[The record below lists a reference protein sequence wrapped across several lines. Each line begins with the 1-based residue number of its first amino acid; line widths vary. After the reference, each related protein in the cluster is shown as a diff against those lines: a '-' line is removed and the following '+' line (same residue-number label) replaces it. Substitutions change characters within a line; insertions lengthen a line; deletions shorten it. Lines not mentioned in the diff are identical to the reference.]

1 MPRRGAVIIIAT
13 ALSLAVAS
21 GCGAGAK
28 QIAASEMDKYSM
40 KSAREG
46 NLRQRSSGV
55 TLNGAFLKLLKEECR
70 KRGISLTHETYSEGF
85 EGNLSY
91 SYFIN
96 GSAKDY
102 VIVHIYPSEQE
113 RVRQITELYRG
124 NGQNKAMEQ
133 EEIRVISERGKTAL
147 VYTSSRTDENN
158 YSYEIKAA
166 FEQVLDQLTREG
178 RN

>member
-1 MPRRGAVIIIAT
+1 MPRRWTLIILTTLFALT
-13 ALSLAVAS
+13 AAS

-28 QIAASEMDKYSM
+28 QIAAREMDKYSM

-55 TLNGAFLKLLKEECR
+55 TLNGPFLKTLKEECR
-70 KRGISLTHETYSEGF
+70 KRGITLTHETYSEGF

-113 RVRQITELYRG
+113 RTRQISELYRG
-124 NGQNKAMEQ
+124 KGQNKALEQ
-133 EEIRVISERGKTAL
+133 EETTVISERGKTAL
-147 VYTSSRTDENN
+147 VYTSSKTDKSN

-166 FEQVLDQLTREG
+166 FEQALDRMTR
-178 RN
+178 

>member
-1 MPRRGAVIIIAT
+1 MPKRWAHIMMAT
-13 ALSLAVAS
+13 LLPLMVAS
-21 GCGAGAK
+21 GCGTGVK
-28 QIAASEMDKYSM
+28 QIAAKEMDKYSM

-46 NLRQRSSGV
+46 ILRQRSSGV
-55 TLNGAFLKLLKEECR
+55 TLNGALLKTLKDECR

-85 EGNLSY
+85 GGDLSY

-102 VIVHIYPSEQE
+102 VMVHIYPSEQE
-113 RVRQITELYRG
+113 RIQQISELYRG
-124 NGQNKAMEQ
+124 NTKNKALEQ
-133 EEIRVISERGKTAL
+133 EEITVISERGKTAL
-147 VYTSSRTDENN
+147 VYTSSKTDKRN

-166 FEQVLDQLTREG
+166 FEEALDEITREG